1 MKNIMT
7 STSFRFAWFSFVFLL
22 LFSLTE
28 ANEEW
33 QHNDVEQEFYD
44 IPSSDFH
51 ISEAD
56 TNKWINNELYDLH
69 EVEDIDLYFK
79 LQHIKQIKQRRFS
92 TSIFSERAKPHII
105 PADHPAKEALDLIFS
120 QPRVTKDINTLAAVG
135 FITVSIRPFS
145 FAIVAKH
152 PYLPGYLQKLYLDTE
167 QRKKNGKEGWEWLI
181 QRCEGAGNIR
191 KLIKKK
197 ALKYFS
203 VPDKWIYII
212 PETSRKSKGQPCI
225 LLVTDMD
232 LVSQEESVAA
242 WKSVITKEHLNELYI
257 ILSNGF
263 ASSHVG
269 WNIPYSKSGKFAC
282 IDTEYP
288 KRAPNYQ
295 EVESYLSDE
304 MKAYWQQ
311 LVRNRGKQITN
322 PH

>member
-1 MKNIMT
+1 MKNKMT
-7 STSFRFAWFSFVFLL
+7 SISFRFAWFSFVFLL
-22 LFSLTE
+22 LFSITE

-33 QHNDVEQEFYD
+33 QHNDFDFEQEFYD
-44 IPSSDFH
+44 IPTSGLY

-56 TNKWINNELYDLH
+56 TNEWVNNELYDPN

-79 LQHIKQIKQRRFS
+79 LKHIKQTKPRRIN
-92 TSIFSERAKPHII
+92 TSNFSERVKPYII
-105 PADHPAKEALDLIFS
+105 PADHSAKEVLDLIFT
-120 QPRVTKDINTLAAVG
+120 QPRVTKDLNTLAAAG

-145 FAIVAKH
+145 FAVVVQH
-152 PYLPGYLQKLYLDTE
+152 PDLPGYLQKLYLDTE

-181 QRCEGAGNIR
+181 QRCEGAENIR

-197 ALKYFS
+197 KLKYFS
-203 VPDKWIYII
+203 VPDKWIYLV

-232 LVSQEESVAA
+232 LVSQAESVEA
-242 WKSVITKEHLNELYI
+242 WKTIITKEHLNELYT

-269 WNIPYSKSGKFAC
+269 WNIPYSKSGKFSC

-295 EVESYLSDE
+295 EVEEYLSDE
-304 MKAYWQQ
+304 MKTYWKQ
-311 LVRNRGKQITN
+311 LVKSGGKQ
-322 PH
+322 